1 MSSQISPLL
10 SVIVPVAMGREPYS
24 RLFKWLPEIVL
35 HDIEII
41 LVLDEYYSLAEQNFL
56 REINTY
62 RSSKFTILQ
71 GKFGSPGGARNAGL
85 QHATGKWVA
94 FWDSDDTPSVTLF
107 IQMINHAE
115 LEQSEVAIGSFKWRS
130 DENSDEVNLFTNPL
144 EVKDL
149 ITSVGITPGI
159 WRFAILKNLIIH
171 PFSHL
176 RMAEDQDFILS
187 NNLISRKLSISTD
200 YVYEYFSGGA
210 NHQTSVPAN
219 FSDLHMALNFTYKNF
234 YKLRG
239 ERSRQ
244 LATLFWV
251 QQFGSNLKHGKNLTR
266 VKIVLFAIRQF
277 IFSNIAFKKLTISNF
292 VRLLLFKR
300 ALTKTAKVIVALT
313 GGLGN
318 QLFQLSA
325 ALAIAEGAKVTLDSR
340 IGAPRSNSEGKPDIA
355 SFELPKNV
363 QFSNTNIRNKLI
375 KKSSGYMLRMGVSPK
390 KYEES
395 CIYQNLFR
403 FTWNLLMI
411 LSFRKILFSSAGVG
425 VGYFPLKKLKT
436 NQFIY
441 GYFQSYKW
449 PEKSFEQLRS
459 IKPLVDSTDTLR
471 YKELAQ
477 IEAPLVVHIRLGDY
491 KLEKSFGIPNKNYYN
506 EAISRLWETNEY
518 KKIWVFSDEPE
529 EASDFLPQKHL
540 KNIRWI
546 PEINS
551 SPAHTLETMRFGHGF
566 VIGNSTFS
574 WWGAYLAYNSEA
586 RVVAPSPWFKL
597 GESPQALI
605 PPRWDQIDAFKD

>member
-24 RLFKWLPEIVL
+24 RLFNWLPEIIM

-41 LVLDEYYSLAEQNFL
+41 LVLDEFYSLAEQNFL
-56 REINTY
+56 LEINTY
-62 RSSKFTILQ
+62 KSSKIRILQ

-85 QHATGKWVA
+85 QNATGKWVA
-94 FWDSDDTPSVTLF
+94 FWDSDDTPNVAHF
-107 IQMINHAE
+107 VQMINHAD

-130 DENSDEVNLFTNPL
+130 EVNSDEVNLFTNPL

-149 ITSVGITPGI
+149 ITSVGLTPGI
-159 WRFAILKNLIIH
+159 WRFAIIKNLIVH

-200 YVYEYFSGGA
+200 CVYEYFSGGE

-219 FSDLHMALNFTYKNF
+219 FRDLQIALNFTYKNF
-234 YKLRG
+234 YKFRG
-239 ERSRQ
+239 EFSRQ
-244 LATLFWV
+244 LVALFWI
-251 QQFGSNLKHGKNLTR
+251 QQFGSNLKYGKKLTR
-266 VKIVLFAIRQF
+266 VKIALLAIRQF
-277 IFSNIAFKKLTISNF
+277 TFSNVAFKKSIISNF
-292 VRLLLFKR
+292 VRLLFFKR
-300 ALTKTAKVIVALT
+300 ASTKSAKVIVALT

-325 ALAIAEGAKVTLDSR
+325 ALALAEGSKVSLDSR
-340 IGAPRSNSEGKPDIA
+340 IGAPRLNSEGKPEIA

-363 QFSNTNIRNKLI
+363 QFNSTNNQNKLI

-395 CIYQNLFR
+395 SIYQNLFHS
-403 FTWNLLMI
+403 TWNLLMI
-411 LSFRKILFSSAGVG
+411 ISYRKILFSSAGVG
-425 VGYFPLKKLKT
+425 VGYFPLKKLKA

-449 PEKSFEQLRS
+449 PEKSVEQLRN
-459 IKPLVDSTDTLR
+459 IKPLGDSTDILR
-471 YKELAQ
+471 YKELSQ
-477 IEAPLVVHIRLGDY
+477 IEIPLVVHIRLGDY
-491 KLEKSFGIPNKNYYN
+491 KLEKSFGIPNKNYYH
-506 EAISRLWETNEY
+506 EAISRLWESNEY

-529 EASDFLPQKHL
+529 EASDFLPEKHL

-597 GESPQALI
+597 GESPKALI
-605 PPRWDQIDAFKD
+605 PPGWDQIDAFKD